1 MSISIKSIPI
11 QATPQKKSLALDA
24 NDWKALDDIKEWS
37 HFSQSIDKE
46 NARWESHIV
55 IEGMHC
61 AACAFKVE
69 NALKPLSGVDEIS
82 VNATSG
88 HAKVIWQS
96 NLITP
101 SLWVSSI
108 YKAGYQAF
116 PASDLLHQDER
127 KKTQRQALWKLL
139 VAGFCMMQVM
149 MFSVPTYMA
158 IPGEMT
164 SNMKSLMEWASWV
177 ITLPVIL
184 FSCGP
189 FFKSA
194 LNDLKTKQISM
205 DMPVSLGILIMFIVS
220 TSVTFDPNG
229 LLGEEVYF
237 DSLTMFVFFLLIGR
251 WIELKMRDKT
261 AGALDVLMRRMPRM
275 VNRLNADGMIEK
287 ISVSLIQI
295 GDVLEVKPGEAFPA
309 DGKIIFGSTHAD
321 EALLTGES
329 AAITKSVH
337 AQVIAGSFNLTN
349 SIHMQ
354 VELLGQE
361 TRYAKIVRLMEKA
374 STDKPRLALM
384 ADRIAKY
391 FLLVVML
398 LAFGV
403 GIYFWQFDH
412 AKAILAVVA
421 VLIVTCPC
429 ALSLATPAA
438 MLSMSGFL
446 AKQGVLV
453 QKMQA
458 LEALTQVNTV
468 VFDKTGTLT
477 SDQIFIDKIFT
488 DNSMTE
494 KEVMAIAASL
504 SSSSLHSVSK
514 TFVHASEPNHTLKIE
529 KIEEV
534 SGGGLLASTS
544 LGDFK
549 LGSLTFCGL
558 VGDEFNHLKEEQ
570 LQVHLMR
577 NNNWVASFMMT
588 ELIKEDAL
596 LSIQALR
603 HQSLNI
609 EILSGDKLSSVK
621 RVADQLSIQNIKGQC
636 SPEDKLKHIQL
647 LQSQYSKVLMVGDG
661 LNDGPVLAFAHASI
675 ALGQGA
681 PLSQAKSDF
690 IILKGE
696 LYLIPKLIAQ
706 AKRTMKIVKQNLLWA
721 ALYNLICIPLAVMG
735 FLPAW
740 LAGLGMA
747 LSSLFVILN
756 ASRLAF

>member
-37 HFSQSIDKE
+37 RFSQSIDKE

-69 NALKPLSGVDEIS
+69 NALKPLSGVDEVS

-101 SLWVSSI
+101 SLWVTSI

-194 LNDLKTKQISM
+194 LNDLKTKKISM

-220 TSVTFDPNG
+220 TAATFDPNG
-229 LLGEEVYF
+229 LLGKEVYF

-275 VNRLNADGMIEK
+275 VNRLNANGMIEK

-329 AAITKSVH
+329 AAIIKSVH
-337 AQVIAGSFNLTN
+337 AKVIAGSFNLTN

-391 FLLVVML
+391 FLLIVML

-458 LEALTQVNTV
+458 LEALTQVNIV

-504 SSSSLHSVSK
+504 SSSSLHPVSK
-514 TFVHASEPNHTLKIE
+514 K
-529 KIEEV
+529 
-534 SGGGLLASTS
+534 
-544 LGDFK
+544 D
-549 LGSLTFCGL
+549 
-558 VGDEFNHLKEEQ
+558 
-570 LQVHLMR
+570 
-577 NNNWVASFMMT
+577 
-588 ELIKEDAL
+588 
-596 LSIQALR
+596 
-603 HQSLNI
+603 
-609 EILSGDKLSSVK
+609 
-621 RVADQLSIQNIKGQC
+621 
-636 SPEDKLKHIQL
+636 
-647 LQSQYSKVLMVGDG
+647 
-661 LNDGPVLAFAHASI
+661 
-675 ALGQGA
+675 
-681 PLSQAKSDF
+681 
-690 IILKGE
+690 
-696 LYLIPKLIAQ
+696 
-706 AKRTMKIVKQNLLWA
+706 
-721 ALYNLICIPLAVMG
+721 
-735 FLPAW
+735 
-740 LAGLGMA
+740 
-747 LSSLFVILN
+747 
-756 ASRLAF
+756 

>member
-194 LNDLKTKQISM
+194 LNDLKTKKISM

>member
-1 MSISIKSIPI
+1 MSIPIKSIPI
-11 QATPQKKSLALDA
+11 QSIPQKNPLALDA
-24 NDWKALDDIKEWS
+24 DDWKALDDIKEWS
-37 HFSQSIDKE
+37 YFSQSTDKE
-46 NARWESHIV
+46 STRWESHIV

-69 NALKPLSGVDEIS
+69 NALKPLSGIIEVS

-88 HAKVIWQS
+88 HAKVVWQS

-101 SLWVSSI
+101 SLWASSI
-108 YKAGYQAF
+108 YKVGYQAF
-116 PASDLLHQDER
+116 PASDFLHQDER
-127 KKTQRQALWKLL
+127 KKTQRQALWRLL
-139 VAGFCMMQVM
+139 VAGLCMMQVM

-164 SNMKSLMEWASWV
+164 SNMRGLMEWASWV

-194 LNDLKTKQISM
+194 VNDLKTKQISM

-220 TSVTFDPNG
+220 TAATFDPSG
-229 LLGEEVYF
+229 LLGKEVYF
-237 DSLTMFVFFLLIGR
+237 DSLTMFVFFLLTGR

-275 VNRLNADGMIEK
+275 VNRVNVNGTIEK
-287 ISVSLIQI
+287 ISVSLLKI

-309 DGKIIFGSTHAD
+309 DGKIIFGATNAD

-329 AAITKSVH
+329 AAIRKSLD
-337 AQVIAGSFNLTN
+337 AKIIAGSFNLTN
-349 SIHMQ
+349 PIRMQ
-354 VELLGQE
+354 VELIGQE

-384 ADRIAKY
+384 ADRIAKH
-391 FLLVVML
+391 FLLVVIL

-412 AKAILAVVA
+412 AKAILAAVA

-446 AKQGVLV
+446 AKQGILV
-453 QKMQA
+453 QRMQA
-458 LEALTQVNTV
+458 LEALTQVNTI

-477 SDQIFIDKIFT
+477 NDQIFIEKIVT
-488 DNSMTE
+488 NNRMTE
-494 KEVMAIAASL
+494 KEALTIAASL
-504 SSSSLHSVSK
+504 SSSSLHPVSK
-514 TFVHASEPNHTLKIE
+514 AFMHASQPDHTLKIE

-534 SGGGLLASTS
+534 SGGGLLATTS
-544 LGDFK
+544 LGHFK
-549 LGSLTFCGL
+549 LGSLAFCGL
-558 VGDEFNHLKEEQ
+558 TGDEFHHLKEEQ
-570 LQVHLMR
+570 LQVHLMCDK
-577 NNNWVASFMMT
+577 NWVASFMMT
-588 ELIKEDAL
+588 ESIKEYAL
-596 LSIQALR
+596 QSIEALKQQ
-603 HQSLNI
+603 HLNI

-621 RVADQLSIQNIKGQC
+621 RVADQLSIKNIKGQC

-647 LQSQYSKVLMVGDG
+647 LQSQDSKVLMVGDG

-681 PLSQAKSDF
+681 PLSQAQSDF

-696 LYLIPKLIAQ
+696 LHLIPKLIEQ
-706 AKRTMKIVKQNLLWA
+706 AKRTMKIIKQNLLWA

>member
-275 VNRLNADGMIEK
+275 VNRLNANGMIEK

-391 FLLVVML
+391 FLLVVIL

-504 SSSSLHSVSK
+504 SSSSLHPVSK
-514 TFVHASEPNHTLKIE
+514 TFMHASEPNHTLKIA

-544 LGDFK
+544 LGHFK

-558 VGDEFNHLKEEQ
+558 VGNEFNHLKEEQ

-588 ELIKEDAL
+588 ELIKADAL
-596 LSIQALR
+596 QSIQALR

-609 EILSGDKLSSVK
+609 EILSGDTMSSVK

-647 LQSQYSKVLMVGDG
+647 LQSQDSKVLMVGDG

>member
-1 MSISIKSIPI
+1 MSIPIKSIPI
-11 QATPQKKSLALDA
+11 QNVSQKSPLSLEA
-24 NDWKALDDIKEWS
+24 NDWKALDNVKEWS
-37 HFSQSIDKE
+37 QFSQSVNKDDT
-46 NARWESHIV
+46 RWESHIV

-69 NALKPLSGVDEIS
+69 NTLKPLPGVVEVS

-88 HAKVIWQS
+88 HAKIIWQS
-96 NLITP
+96 NLIKP
-101 SLWVSSI
+101 SLWASGI

-116 PASDLLHQDER
+116 PASDLLHQDAR
-127 KKTQRQALWKLL
+127 KKTQRQALWRLL

-164 SNMKSLMEWASWV
+164 SNMKGLMEWASWV
-177 ITLPVIL
+177 ITLPVML

-205 DMPVSLGILIMFIVS
+205 DMPVSLGILIMFVVS
-220 TSVTFDPNG
+220 TAATFDPNG
-229 LLGEEVYF
+229 LLGKEVYF
-237 DSLTMFVFFLLIGR
+237 DSLTMFVFFLLTGR

-275 VNRLNADGMIEK
+275 VNRVNPDGSIEK
-287 ISVSLIQI
+287 IPANLLQV
-295 GDVLEVKPGEAFPA
+295 GDTVEVKPGEAFPA
-309 DGKIIFGSTHAD
+309 DGQIVMGSTNAD

-329 AAITKSVH
+329 AAIRKSIH
-337 AQVIAGSFNLTN
+337 AKIIAGSFNLTN
-349 SIHMQ
+349 PVHMQ
-354 VELLGQE
+354 VELVGQE
-361 TRYAKIVRLMEKA
+361 TRYAKIVHLMEKA

-384 ADRIAKY
+384 ADRIAKH
-391 FLLVVML
+391 FLWIVIL
-398 LAFGV
+398 LALSV

-412 AKAILAVVA
+412 AKAIVAAVA

-446 AKQGVLV
+446 ARQGILV

-458 LEALTQVNTV
+458 LEALTQINTV

-477 SDQIFIDKIFT
+477 NDQIFIEKIFT
-488 DNSMTE
+488 NKKITE
-494 KEVMAIAASL
+494 KEALVIASSL
-504 SSSSLHSVSK
+504 STSSLHPVSK
-514 TFVHASEPNHTLKIE
+514 AFMNAGEIDTSLKIE

-534 SGGGLLASTS
+534 SGGGLLAKTS
-544 LGDFK
+544 LGYFK
-549 LGSLTFCGL
+549 LGSLTFCDLKGN
-558 VGDEFNHLKEEQ
+558 EFDHLKEEQ
-570 LQVHLMR
+570 LQVHLMHDDD
-577 NNNWVASFMMT
+577 WVASFMMT
-588 ELIKEDAL
+588 ESIKEDAL
-596 LSIQALR
+596 KSIEALKQ
-603 HQSLNI
+603 HHLNI

-621 RVADQLSIQNIKGQC
+621 KVADQLSIQNIKGQC
-636 SPEDKLKHIQL
+636 SPEDKLRHIQL
-647 LQSQYSKVLMVGDG
+647 LQSQHSKVLMVGDG

-681 PLSQAKSDF
+681 PLSQAQSDF

-696 LYLIPKLIAQ
+696 LRLIPQLIEE
-706 AKRTMKIVKQNLLWA
+706 AKRTMKIIKQNLVWA

-756 ASRLAF
+756 AARLAF

>member
-37 HFSQSIDKE
+37 RFSQSIDKE

-69 NALKPLSGVDEIS
+69 NALKPLSGVDEVS

-101 SLWVSSI
+101 SLWVTSI

-194 LNDLKTKQISM
+194 LNDLKTKKISM

-220 TSVTFDPNG
+220 TAATFDPNG
-229 LLGEEVYF
+229 LLGKEVYF

-275 VNRLNADGMIEK
+275 VNRLNANGMIEK

-329 AAITKSVH
+329 AAIIKSVH
-337 AQVIAGSFNLTN
+337 AKVIAGSFNLTN

-504 SSSSLHSVSK
+504 SSSSLHPVSK

-647 LQSQYSKVLMVGDG
+647 LESQYSKVLMVGDG

>member
-96 NLITP
+96 NLIMP

-194 LNDLKTKQISM
+194 LNDLKTKKISM

-220 TSVTFDPNG
+220 TAATFDPNG
-229 LLGEEVYF
+229 LLGKEVYF

-275 VNRLNADGMIEK
+275 VNRLNANGMIEK

-504 SSSSLHSVSK
+504 SSSSLHPVSK

>member
-11 QATPQKKSLALDA
+11 QAKPQKKSLALDA

-37 HFSQSIDKE
+37 RFSQSIDKE

-69 NALKPLSGVDEIS
+69 NALKPLSGVDEVS
-82 VNATSG
+82 VNSTSG

-101 SLWVSSI
+101 SLWVTSI

-177 ITLPVIL
+177 INLPVIL

-194 LNDLKTKQISM
+194 LNDLKTKKISM

-220 TSVTFDPNG
+220 TAATFDPNG
-229 LLGEEVYF
+229 LLGKEVYF

-275 VNRLNADGMIEK
+275 VNRLNANGMIEK

-329 AAITKSVH
+329 AAIIKSVH
-337 AQVIAGSFNLTN
+337 AKVIAGSFNLTN

-504 SSSSLHSVSK
+504 SSSSLHPVSK

-647 LQSQYSKVLMVGDG
+647 LESQYSKVLMVGDG

>member
-37 HFSQSIDKE
+37 RFSQSIDKE

-69 NALKPLSGVDEIS
+69 NALKPLSGVDEVS

-194 LNDLKTKQISM
+194 LSDLKTKKISM

-220 TSVTFDPNG
+220 TAATFDPNG
-229 LLGEEVYF
+229 LLGKEVYF

-275 VNRLNADGMIEK
+275 VNRLNANGMIEK

-329 AAITKSVH
+329 AAIIKSVH
-337 AQVIAGSFNLTN
+337 AKVIAGSFNLTN

-458 LEALTQVNTV
+458 LEALTQVNIV

-504 SSSSLHSVSK
+504 SSSSLHPVSK

-681 PLSQAKSDF
+681 PLTQAKSDF

>member
-1 MSISIKSIPI
+1 MSAPIKSIPI
-11 QATPQKKSLALDA
+11 QVVSKKNILALDA
-24 NDWKALDDIKEWS
+24 SDWKALDDVKEWS

-46 NARWESHIV
+46 NIRWESHIV

-69 NALKPLSGVDEIS
+69 NTLKSLSGIVEVS

-88 HAKVIWQS
+88 HARVIWQS

-101 SLWVSSI
+101 SLWASSI

-127 KKTQRQALWKLL
+127 KKTQRQALWRLL

-158 IPGEMT
+158 APGEMT
-164 SNMKSLMEWASWV
+164 SNMKGLMEWASWV
-177 ITLPVIL
+177 ITLPVML

-220 TSVTFDPNG
+220 TAATFDPNG
-229 LLGEEVYF
+229 LLGKEVYF
-237 DSLTMFVFFLLIGR
+237 DSLTMFVFFLLTGR

-275 VNRLNADGMIEK
+275 VNRVNADGMVDK
-287 ISVSLIQI
+287 ISVSLLQI
-295 GDVLEVKPGEAFPA
+295 GDVLEIKPGEAFPA
-309 DGKIIFGSTHAD
+309 DGKVVFGSTHAD
-321 EALLTGES
+321 EAMLTGES
-329 AAITKSVH
+329 AAISKPLQ
-337 AQVIAGSFNLTN
+337 AKIIAGSFNLTN
-349 SIHMQ
+349 PIHMQ
-354 VELLGQE
+354 VELLGKE

-384 ADRIAKY
+384 ADRIAKH
-391 FLLVVML
+391 FLLVVIL
-398 LAFGV
+398 LAFAV

-446 AKQGVLV
+446 AKQGILV

-458 LEALTQVNTV
+458 LEALTQVSTV

-477 SDQIFIDKIFT
+477 NDQIFIDKIFK
-488 DNSMTE
+488 DNSMSE
-494 KEVMAIAASL
+494 KEVKAIAASL
-504 SSSSLHSVSK
+504 SSSSLHPVSK
-514 TFVHASEPNHTLKIE
+514 AFMHASEPDQTLKIK

-549 LGSLTFCGL
+549 LGSLSFCGL
-558 VGDEFNHLKEEQ
+558 IGDEFNHLKEEQ

-577 NNNWVASFMMT
+577 NKNWVASFMMT

-596 LSIQALR
+596 QSIEALR

-647 LQSQYSKVLMVGDG
+647 LQSQDFKVLMVGDG

-696 LYLIPKLIAQ
+696 LHLIPKLIVQ
-706 AKRTMKIVKQNLLWA
+706 AKRTMKIIKQNLLWA

>member
-96 NLITP
+96 NLIMP

-194 LNDLKTKQISM
+194 LNDLKTKKISM

-220 TSVTFDPNG
+220 TAATFDPNG
-229 LLGEEVYF
+229 LLGKEVYF

-275 VNRLNADGMIEK
+275 VNRLNANGMIEK

-391 FLLVVML
+391 FLLVVIL

-504 SSSSLHSVSK
+504 SSSSLHPVSK

>member
-37 HFSQSIDKE
+37 RFSQSIDKE

-69 NALKPLSGVDEIS
+69 NALKPLSGVDEVS

-101 SLWVSSI
+101 SLWVTSI

-194 LNDLKTKQISM
+194 LNDLKTKKISM

-220 TSVTFDPNG
+220 TAATFDPNG
-229 LLGEEVYF
+229 LLGKEVYF

-275 VNRLNADGMIEK
+275 VNRLNANGMIEK

-329 AAITKSVH
+329 AAIIKSVH
-337 AQVIAGSFNLTN
+337 AKVIAGSFNLTN

-458 LEALTQVNTV
+458 LEALTQVNIV

-504 SSSSLHSVSK
+504 SSSSLHPVSK

-647 LQSQYSKVLMVGDG
+647 LESQYSKVLMVGDG

>member
-37 HFSQSIDKE
+37 RFSQSIDKE

-69 NALKPLSGVDEIS
+69 NALKPLSGVDEVS

-101 SLWVSSI
+101 SLWVTSI

-194 LNDLKTKQISM
+194 LNDLKTKKISM

-220 TSVTFDPNG
+220 TAATFDPNG
-229 LLGEEVYF
+229 LLGKEVYF

-275 VNRLNADGMIEK
+275 VNRLNANGMIEK

-329 AAITKSVH
+329 AAIIKSVH
-337 AQVIAGSFNLTN
+337 AKVIAGSFNLTN

-504 SSSSLHSVSK
+504 SSSSLHPVSK

>member
-194 LNDLKTKQISM
+194 LNDLKTKKISM

-220 TSVTFDPNG
+220 TAATFDPNG
-229 LLGEEVYF
+229 LLGKEVYF

-275 VNRLNADGMIEK
+275 VNRLNANGMIEK

-329 AAITKSVH
+329 AAIIKSVH
-337 AQVIAGSFNLTN
+337 AKVIAGSFNLTN

-504 SSSSLHSVSK
+504 SSSSLHPVSK

-588 ELIKEDAL
+588 EFIKEDAL

>member
-1 MSISIKSIPI
+1 MRISIKSIPI
-11 QATPQKKSLALDA
+11 QAMPQKKSLALDA

-46 NARWESHIV
+46 NTRWESHIV

-69 NALKPLSGVDEIS
+69 NALKPLSGVDEVS

-101 SLWVSSI
+101 SLWVTSI

-194 LNDLKTKQISM
+194 LNDLKTKKISM

-220 TSVTFDPNG
+220 TAATFDPNG
-229 LLGEEVYF
+229 LLGKEVYF

-275 VNRLNADGMIEK
+275 VNRLNANGMIEK

-329 AAITKSVH
+329 AAIIKSVH
-337 AQVIAGSFNLTN
+337 AKVIAGSFNLTN

-458 LEALTQVNTV
+458 LEALTQVNIV

-504 SSSSLHSVSK
+504 SSSSLHPVSK

-558 VGDEFNHLKEEQ
+558 VGNEFNHLKEEQ

>member
-11 QATPQKKSLALDA
+11 QAKPQKKSLALDA

-37 HFSQSIDKE
+37 RFSQSIDKE

-69 NALKPLSGVDEIS
+69 NALKPLSGVDEVS
-82 VNATSG
+82 VNSTSG

-101 SLWVSSI
+101 SLWVTSI

-194 LNDLKTKQISM
+194 LNDLKTKKISM

-220 TSVTFDPNG
+220 TAATFDPNG
-229 LLGEEVYF
+229 LLGKEVYF

-275 VNRLNADGMIEK
+275 VNRLNANGMIEK

-329 AAITKSVH
+329 AAIIKSVH
-337 AQVIAGSFNLTN
+337 AKVIAGSFNLTN

-504 SSSSLHSVSK
+504 SSSSLHPVSK

-647 LQSQYSKVLMVGDG
+647 LESQYSKVLMVGDG

>member
-1 MSISIKSIPI
+1 
-11 QATPQKKSLALDA
+11 
-24 NDWKALDDIKEWS
+24 
-37 HFSQSIDKE
+37 
-46 NARWESHIV
+46 
-55 IEGMHC
+55 
-61 AACAFKVE
+61 
-69 NALKPLSGVDEIS
+69 
-82 VNATSG
+82 
-88 HAKVIWQS
+88 
-96 NLITP
+96 
-101 SLWVSSI
+101 
-108 YKAGYQAF
+108 
-116 PASDLLHQDER
+116 
-127 KKTQRQALWKLL
+127 
-139 VAGFCMMQVM
+139 
-149 MFSVPTYMA
+149 
-158 IPGEMT
+158 
-164 SNMKSLMEWASWV
+164 
-177 ITLPVIL
+177 
-184 FSCGP
+184 
-189 FFKSA
+189 
-194 LNDLKTKQISM
+194 
-205 DMPVSLGILIMFIVS
+205 
-220 TSVTFDPNG
+220 
-229 LLGEEVYF
+229 
-237 DSLTMFVFFLLIGR
+237 
-251 WIELKMRDKT
+251 
-261 AGALDVLMRRMPRM
+261 
-275 VNRLNADGMIEK
+275 
-287 ISVSLIQI
+287 
-295 GDVLEVKPGEAFPA
+295 
-309 DGKIIFGSTHAD
+309 
-321 EALLTGES
+321 
-329 AAITKSVH
+329 
-337 AQVIAGSFNLTN
+337 
-349 SIHMQ
+349 
-354 VELLGQE
+354 
-361 TRYAKIVRLMEKA
+361 
-374 STDKPRLALM
+374 M

-504 SSSSLHSVSK
+504 SFSSLHPVSK

>member
-101 SLWVSSI
+101 SLWASSI

-116 PASDLLHQDER
+116 PASNLLHQDER
-127 KKTQRQALWKLL
+127 KKTQRQALWRLL

-275 VNRLNADGMIEK
+275 VNRLNANGMIEK

-438 MLSMSGFL
+438 MLSM
-446 AKQGVLV
+446 
-453 QKMQA
+453 
-458 LEALTQVNTV
+458 
-468 VFDKTGTLT
+468 
-477 SDQIFIDKIFT
+477 
-488 DNSMTE
+488 
-494 KEVMAIAASL
+494 
-504 SSSSLHSVSK
+504 
-514 TFVHASEPNHTLKIE
+514 
-529 KIEEV
+529 
-534 SGGGLLASTS
+534 
-544 LGDFK
+544 
-549 LGSLTFCGL
+549 
-558 VGDEFNHLKEEQ
+558 
-570 LQVHLMR
+570 
-577 NNNWVASFMMT
+577 
-588 ELIKEDAL
+588 
-596 LSIQALR
+596 
-603 HQSLNI
+603 
-609 EILSGDKLSSVK
+609 
-621 RVADQLSIQNIKGQC
+621 
-636 SPEDKLKHIQL
+636 
-647 LQSQYSKVLMVGDG
+647 
-661 LNDGPVLAFAHASI
+661 
-675 ALGQGA
+675 
-681 PLSQAKSDF
+681 
-690 IILKGE
+690 
-696 LYLIPKLIAQ
+696 
-706 AKRTMKIVKQNLLWA
+706 
-721 ALYNLICIPLAVMG
+721 
-735 FLPAW
+735 
-740 LAGLGMA
+740 
-747 LSSLFVILN
+747 
-756 ASRLAF
+756 